1 MKACVAT
8 MHTPWSYQELADLT
22 NPNKEKYC
30 TKNGYDFRPKFFDF
44 HYEKS
49 YIDPNR
55 PFGINNFSVGWEK
68 IFFVLDLLKENKY
81 EWIFWLGCD
90 TLITNYNTK
99 LEDVVDNN
107 YHFMI
112 AYDCND
118 WNADSFLIRN
128 SKEGIEYFEYLASV
142 IDKYRQHV
150 WQEQQAMIE
159 SRDKFASITKVLPQE
174 DINSFEYSL
183 YPTPQHQAGRDAMGN
198 NGRWTKGHFVV
209 HWPGTT
215 LGQRLKLADKYLNK
229 DLIIGND

>member
-1 MKACVAT
+1 
-8 MHTPWSYQELADLT
+8 
-22 NPNKEKYC
+22 
-30 TKNGYDFRPKFFDF
+30 
-44 HYEKS
+44 
-49 YIDPNR
+49 
-55 PFGINNFSVGWEK
+55 
-68 IFFVLDLLKENKY
+68 
-81 EWIFWLGCD
+81 
-90 TLITNYNTK
+90 
-99 LEDVVDNN
+99 
-107 YHFMI
+107 MI

-128 SKEGIEYFEYLASV
+128 SKEGIEYFEYLASI
-142 IDKYRQHV
+142 IDNYRQHV

-229 DLIIGND
+229 DLIIGDD